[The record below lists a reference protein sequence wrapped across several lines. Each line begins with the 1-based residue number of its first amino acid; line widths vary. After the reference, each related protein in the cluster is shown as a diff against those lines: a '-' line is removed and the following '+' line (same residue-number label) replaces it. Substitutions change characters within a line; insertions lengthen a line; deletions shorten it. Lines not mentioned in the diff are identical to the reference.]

1 MSITTTSSSAP
12 AERRAVLL
20 EIAPPVLRGTAS
32 LLVALAVW
40 EVVARFVVHNTLF
53 LAGPVAVAQKAV
65 QLWSTGE
72 LQTNLWTSFVE
83 FSLGFTASAAAGVG
97 FGIVLANS
105 RKTRQY
111 VDSWISMMYATPLI
125 ALGPLFILWM
135 GVGVGSK
142 IAIIFLTAVFPIL
155 INTVAGLTTTDPQL
169 IEVARSFGA
178 NRLQIYQ
185 KIRLPAA
192 LPFIIVG
199 LRLGIARALV
209 GIVVAEFFGARSG
222 IGFMILSS
230 AQTFDTASMF
240 LGIIIL
246 AVAGVVSVEFLKWL
260 EDALAPW
267 RRVADS
273 E

>member
-1 MSITTTSSSAP
+1 MSITVSSSSEAAGNSFVP
-12 AERRAVLL
+12 A
-20 EIAPPVLRGTAS
+20 IAPPLLRGAAS
-32 LLVALAVW
+32 IVVALIAW
-40 EVVARFVVHNTLF
+40 EIVARFLVHNTLF
-53 LAGPVAVAQKAV
+53 LAGPLSVAQKAAE
-65 QLWSTGE
+65 LWAAGE
-72 LQTNLWTSFVE
+72 LQANIWTSFLE
-83 FSLGFTASAAAGVG
+83 FALGFGLSAVLGIA

-111 VDSWISMMYATPLI
+111 VDAWISMMYATPLI

-135 GVGVGSK
+135 GVGISSK

-155 INTVAGLTTTDPQL
+155 INTVAGLTSTDPQL

-178 NRLQIYQ
+178 SPFQVYQ

-199 LRLGIARALV
+199 LRLGVARALV
-209 GIVVAEFFGARSG
+209 GIVVAEFFGARAG

-246 AVAGVVSVEFLKWL
+246 AATGVLSVEFLKWL
-260 EDALAPW
+260 EDRLAPW
-267 RRVADS
+267 RKLA
-273 E
+273 EAE